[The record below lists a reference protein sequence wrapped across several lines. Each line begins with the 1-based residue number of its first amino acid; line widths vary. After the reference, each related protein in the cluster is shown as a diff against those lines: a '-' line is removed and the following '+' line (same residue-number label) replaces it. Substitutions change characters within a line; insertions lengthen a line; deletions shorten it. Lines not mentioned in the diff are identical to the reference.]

1 MNSANINLGYLYYTI
16 NFQKIFINNESD
28 TISFGNNKCELNF
41 DINTVVLYSE
51 YKVYFKKIINEL
63 YVKQKCFND
72 TFYQC
77 EDLYSY
83 KIEYIFYY
91 CKNEKEV
98 KEELEKIILPI
109 QFYSNELGYTFEITS
124 GDILKEV
131 GEYIYIK
138 LLFSEY
144 GGNCILG
151 KPFSLK
157 YKFMFNPGI
166 KGIGFYPKLKT
177 KKGMVINWNK
187 VLKVCLIIGLCIIFA
202 VLGIIIGKKL
212 YGLKRKKRANEM
224 NDDGYECFSE
234 NKEKESSENEK
245 DGNDLI
251 KNEIN

>member
-1 MNSANINLGYLYYTI
+1 MLSRNALMIP
-16 NFQKIFINNESD
+16 FINVR
-28 TISFGNNKCELNF
+28 IY
-41 DINTVVLYSE
+41 IA
-51 YKVYFKKIINEL
+51 I
-63 YVKQKCFND
+63 
-72 TFYQC
+72 
-77 EDLYSY
+77 

-157 YKFMFNPGI
+157 YKFMFNPDKI
-166 KGIGFYPKLKT
+166 K
-177 KKGMVINWNK
+177 
-187 VLKVCLIIGLCIIFA
+187 
-202 VLGIIIGKKL
+202 
-212 YGLKRKKRANEM
+212 RDRR
-224 NDDGYECFSE
+224 
-234 NKEKESSENEK
+234 
-245 DGNDLI
+245 
-251 KNEIN
+251 